1 MAQPNLDYVILGGDI
16 EDVPSREIIGSF
28 YFALTVFGL
37 ETFVFE
43 YTDLVFHSD
52 YYYADFAEW
61 DPDGDG
67 IYAEKEEE
75 TSDYRPEIAVS
86 RIPVS
91 TAGEAS
97 DYFEKLKSYMS
108 DHDVPAMGRTI
119 IQAGVFTAFP
129 HPFTGEWL
137 EISAAFYAIDPGRT
151 LSLLSSAYHVTKQ
164 FEAANPDPDPTA
176 EIYHH
181 FQEFADRHVQL
192 LQEGTHIVRYA
203 DHGSYNTLA
212 PGIDGDMAYTLTNS
226 TFPIILSETCLGA
239 AFGYSDTA
247 GERVIK
253 APQGGAI
260 AYCGQG
266 SIGSSLLG
274 ANQLLDELHRYAA
287 TTRSPIL
294 ADAYFYG
301 HDVLLDVDDSFTFPL
316 HIGGFPFFDVTRQVI
331 TEENYRYA
339 QKASVMLGDF
349 LIPVWNEQR
358 ERAPDLQMT
367 RRDTESGI
375 VLILT
380 PSEVLSSAP
389 VVYADGM
396 YYSFGTVG
404 LSFELPLS
412 EEPVELS
419 VGYPSTQS
427 QYFFAEN
434 LSPEPE

>member
-1 MAQPNLDYVILGGDI
+1 MRRA
-16 EDVPSREIIGSF
+16 
-28 YFALTVFGL
+28 
-37 ETFVFE
+37 
-43 YTDLVFHSD
+43 
-52 YYYADFAEW
+52 
-61 DPDGDG
+61 
-67 IYAEKEEE
+67 
-75 TSDYRPEIAVS
+75 
-86 RIPVS
+86 
-91 TAGEAS
+91 
-97 DYFEKLKSYMS
+97 
-108 DHDVPAMGRTI
+108 I

-137 EISAAFYAIDPGRT
+137 DISAAFYAIDSGRT

-176 EIYHH
+176 EIYNH

-192 LQEGTHIVRYA
+192 LQEGTHIIRYA

-226 TFPIILSETCLGA
+226 SFPIILSETCLGA

-247 GERVIK
+247 GELVLK

-274 ANQLLDELHRYAA
+274 ANQLLDELQRYAV

-301 HDVLLDVDDSFTFPL
+301 HDVLSDVDDSFTFTL
-316 HIGGFPFFDVTRQVI
+316 HLGGFPFFDVTRQVI
-331 TEENYRYA
+331 TETNYRYA

-349 LIPVWNEQR
+349 LIPMWNEQR
-358 ERAPDLQMT
+358 QRASDLQTT
-367 RRDTESGI
+367 RRETESGV

-380 PSEVLSSAP
+380 PTEVLSHAP
-389 VVYADGM
+389 VVYVAGA
-396 YYSFGTVG
+396 YHSFDTVG
-404 LSFELPLS
+404 LSFELTLS
-412 EEPVELS
+412 EEPVELT
-419 VGYPSTQS
+419 VGFPSTQS

-434 LSPEPE
+434 VSPEHE